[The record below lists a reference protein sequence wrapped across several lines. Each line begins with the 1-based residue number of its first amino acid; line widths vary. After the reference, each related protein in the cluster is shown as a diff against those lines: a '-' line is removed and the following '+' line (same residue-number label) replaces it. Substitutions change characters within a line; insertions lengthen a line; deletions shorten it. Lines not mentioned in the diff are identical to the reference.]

1 MCSLSLLS
9 LPVLPSSITDT
20 TIYSNQHSKSGTC
33 YISFISTNPKLPVSH
48 VTYIF
53 NNSFSILLNHDLRT
67 HSVTTSDLCSPLL
80 LFSFAVPT
88 TLVSFPIK
96 QLNSADLRH
105 LPYWPQ
111 SRKCLFFDFSSGEL
125 IFTHQVLS
133 LFQTSLSKINL
144 PKWIKN

>member
-53 NNSFSILLNHDLRT
+53 NNSFSILLTMTWGPTQWPPL
-67 HSVTTSDLCSPLL
+67 TSSPLL

-133 LFQTSLSKINL
+133 LSQTSLSKINL

>member
-53 NNSFSILLNHDLRT
+53 NNSFSILLTMTWGPT
-67 HSVTTSDLCSPLL
+67 HSVTTSDLFTSSAVLLCCSNHSG
-80 LFSFAVPT
+80 LFSHQAAKLCWFKT
-88 TLVSFPIK
+88 FTLLASVSEMPV
-96 QLNSADLRH
+96 L
-105 LPYWPQ
+105 W
-111 SRKCLFFDFSSGEL
+111 FFFWWAHFHSSGL
-125 IFTHQVLS
+125 ISVS
-133 LFQTSLSKINL
+133 DKPI
-144 PKWIKN
+144 